1 MITTKKR
8 NEEEARK
15 AKQMKKKNV
24 QEIKGKEFYSVSKG
38 QPVQEFKGKELW
50 LKNIAEDISMGDL
63 NQTNS
68 SQPQEETEDGN

>member
-1 MITTKKR
+1 MITTKRR

-15 AKQMKKKNV
+15 AKQMKKKGQNV

-63 NQTNS
+63 KL
-68 SQPQEETEDGN
+68 